1 MRAATVDV
9 TVATRGL
16 ANPLHQCLTF
26 HRDESRLQGQ
36 VSLFGGKGLP
46 GVEVVVLDEWWSRR
60 RKSSC
65 TLNIN
70 SVNLEPVKMAVDVVL
85 KFHKRSSGD
94 VNSEPMQPSRSP
106 DSSDA
111 SELQSATHRSSP
123 SLMPTG
129 DDSVDEVSQPS
140 GQSAKFCHL
149 LAQVVTMPL
158 PLCSEVL

>member
-1 MRAATVDV
+1 M
-9 TVATRGL
+9 
-16 ANPLHQCLTF
+16 F

-85 KFHKRSSGD
+85 KFHKRVSG
-94 VNSEPMQPSRSP
+94 SEIPQAFFGRCELRT
-106 DSSDA
+106 DA
-111 SELQSATHRSSP
+111 AIPLTRLLRRVRVAVRH
-123 SLMPTG
+123 
-129 DDSVDEVSQPS
+129 SQKL
-140 GQSAKFCHL
+140 AKL
-149 LAQVVTMPL
+149 DANR
-158 PLCSEVL
+158 